1 MSDTHR
7 RYYAIRRALLQ
18 LLPTEPTGHAARHF
32 MTLVS
37 LICGMI
43 GSHSVQLPKIACC
56 MPLGPQQRESHI
68 KRIQRWLQN
77 DRIDTGIH
85 YLPYAQYIVQ
95 KCAQDQIIIAID
107 GSVVARGCVALMA
120 SMIYHNRALPLTW
133 LVKSGKKGHFSE
145 EMHCSILDQLKPII
159 PPQRSI
165 TIVGDGEFDNIEFL
179 KKITA
184 YGWTYVCRT
193 ASSTLI
199 YPSEHDNFPIGTVR
213 AEFDT
218 IIEIPA
224 VCITQKRYGP
234 VHALVYWDGVAKEP
248 IYLITTLNT
257 SGCAISCYKR
267 RFIIETFFSDQKS
280 RGFGLESSHLR
291 APVRVQRLLLAA
303 CLAYVWIVL
312 LGVQA
317 ATAQWQARIHRGDR
331 CDVSLFQLGTRFL
344 SYCLTEWLTI
354 PETFQRFTNM
364 CST

>member
-1 MSDTHR
+1 MSSKHDVSTSASSPCPLRVSAMSLRSISLPYTNFKTHVRFALIFFYAHMFSSAHTDACRSAVYSPEIRTTKYQEYTMSDTHR

-184 YGWTYVCRT
+184 YGWTY
-193 ASSTLI
+193 
-199 YPSEHDNFPIGTVR
+199 
-213 AEFDT
+213 
-218 IIEIPA
+218 EI
-224 VCITQKRYGP
+224 
-234 VHALVYWDGVAKEP
+234 
-248 IYLITTLNT
+248 
-257 SGCAISCYKR
+257 
-267 RFIIETFFSDQKS
+267 
-280 RGFGLESSHLR
+280 
-291 APVRVQRLLLAA
+291 
-303 CLAYVWIVL
+303 
-312 LGVQA
+312 
-317 ATAQWQARIHRGDR
+317 
-331 CDVSLFQLGTRFL
+331 
-344 SYCLTEWLTI
+344 
-354 PETFQRFTNM
+354 
-364 CST
+364 